1 MLFNLLALALPF
13 GQSTF
18 SSLEDHR
25 PLASMAVCVFGLHSL
40 GPYTFLA
47 HSGLVPL
54 ESVTMFSCLQE
65 FIPSS
70 WGPGMLTQ
78 GERAAEQH
86 TYINH

>member
-47 HSGLVPL
+47 HSGLGWSPL
-54 ESVTMFSCLQE
+54 RVLQW
-65 FIPSS
+65 FLSTGIYTFLLGTRDADS
-70 WGPGMLTQ
+70 
-78 GERAAEQH
+78 GEKGS
-86 TYINH
+86 

>member
-25 PLASMAVCVFGLHSL
+25 PLASMAVCVFGLHSF

-54 ESVTMFSCLQE
+54 ESVTMVPVYRNLYL
-65 FIPSS
+65 P
-70 WGPGMLTQ
+70 PGDQ
-78 GERAAEQH
+78 GC
-86 TYINH
+86 